1 MVIRV
6 IVKEV
11 ELQTLKP
18 FKVDLSGWSQ
28 IIVFNEPQPE
38 LEVFSAEAQVEW
50 NCDYR
55 KTILIIK
62 DRGFNADI
70 KARVPQTVFKSRIT
84 YTVYVVEL
92 K

>member
-1 MVIRV
+1 MC
-6 IVKEV
+6 
-11 ELQTLKP
+11 LKP
-18 FKVDLSGWSQ
+18 TKVDLSGWSQ
-28 IIVFNEPQPE
+28 IIVFNEPQPD

-70 KARVPQTVFKSRIT
+70 KVGVPHKVF
-84 YTVYVVEL
+84 E
-92 K
+92 

>member
-1 MVIRV
+1 MC
-6 IVKEV
+6 
-11 ELQTLKP
+11 LKP
-18 FKVDLSGWSQ
+18 TKVDLSGWSQ

-38 LEVFSAEAQVEW
+38 LQVFSAEAQVEW

-70 KARVPQTVFKSRIT
+70 KVGVPHKVF
-84 YTVYVVEL
+84 E
-92 K
+92 

>member
-1 MVIRV
+1 MC
-6 IVKEV
+6 
-11 ELQTLKP
+11 LKP
-18 FKVDLSGWSQ
+18 TKVDLSGWSQ

-70 KARVPQTVFKSRIT
+70 KVGVPHKLF
-84 YTVYVVEL
+84 E
-92 K
+92 

>member
-1 MVIRV
+1 MC
-6 IVKEV
+6 
-11 ELQTLKP
+11 LKP
-18 FKVDLSGWSQ
+18 TKVDLSGWSQ
-28 IIVFNEPQPE
+28 IIVFNEPQPD

-70 KARVPQTVFKSRIT
+70 KVGVPNKVF
-84 YTVYVVEL
+84 E
-92 K
+92 

>member
-1 MVIRV
+1 MS
-6 IVKEV
+6 
-11 ELQTLKP
+11 LKP
-18 FKVDLSGWSQ
+18 SKVDLSGWSQ

-70 KARVPQTVFKSRIT
+70 KVGVPHKVF
-84 YTVYVVEL
+84 E
-92 K
+92 

>member
-1 MVIRV
+1 MC
-6 IVKEV
+6 
-11 ELQTLKP
+11 LKP
-18 FKVDLSGWSQ
+18 FQVELSGWSQ

-38 LEVFSAEAQVEW
+38 LQVFSAEAQVEW

-70 KARVPQTVFKSRIT
+70 KVGVPHKVF
-84 YTVYVVEL
+84 E
-92 K
+92 